1 MRAPIDDRSGDADR
15 REECVG
21 SAVVTHGYA
30 TPVLEPTEHNLDAP
44 VRPVELLVV
53 GDSNSVDLGGMQG
66 VMPFAA
72 SAFRNSSLS

>member
-1 MRAPIDDRSGDADR
+1 MQIAEKNVWAARSR
-15 REECVG
+15 
-21 SAVVTHGYA
+21 YA

-44 VRPVELLVV
+44 ARPVELLVV